1 MPLVKSPILTP
12 AKLAANRSNACRS
25 TGPRSTAGK
34 RRVRLNGLKHGLRSR
49 SFAETV
55 IRSARDKEQFGRGV
69 VLLRLAFVPAG
80 SGAASLV
87 ERVSRLMW
95 TRGRTA
101 GPRGRQPYF
110 SLTNMERTLL
120 ARVAQVCA
128 WWYADESSYAIWRAL
143 PPNPRCP
150 LESTD
155 SSGDSTLLQ
164 ITMPSA
170 HAAILRQAGRRM
182 AKAVLGFARHLA
194 MYEAYQ
200 QTGRVV

>member
-1 MPLVKSPILTP
+1 MSLVKSPILTA

-49 SFAETV
+49 SFAKTV
-55 IRSARDKEQFGRGV
+55 IRSARDKERFGRGV
-69 VLLRLAFVPAG
+69 LLLRLAFVPAG
-80 SGAASLV
+80 TGAASLV
-87 ERVSRLMW
+87 ERLSRMMW

-110 SLTNMERTLL
+110 SLTNMERRLL
-120 ARVAQVCA
+120 AQVVRVCS
-128 WWYADESSYAIWRAL
+128 WWHADEAIYAIGRAL

-150 LESTD
+150 LESID

-164 ITMPSA
+164 IQMPLA
-170 HAAILRQAGRRM
+170 HPAILRQAGKRM
-182 AKAVLGFARHLA
+182 AKAVLGFARRLA

-200 QTGRVV
+200 QSRNVA